1 METESDEFSEELDA
15 YISSQNNSDWTFD
28 TERNVYV
35 MHDKRAVMFY
45 VNGIWINGDY
55 DSIYSDRYVYD
66 AETDVW
72 FDKETNVYSRFDQE
86 LQQYIPLSDHQESTM
101 TLRLVVLASPHFEK
115 DAVVL
120 IDENGITI
128 GRDRSW
134 DRRLRLPE
142 MMVSKYHCTIFLN
155 KEEERFFIV
164 DIGSQHG
171 TLVNLKR
178 LSEAKQSS
186 MPFGLNHLDIISV
199 GSTQLQVHL
208 HETGWPCQF
217 CVAHSYIETTQGKRD
232 EKKVQQPITADLE
245 QSRREWLKQAKKYY
259 LTQETGDEDSEYI
272 DRADIRRKA
281 LPAEKAPNY
290 AQQRLEGVKDI
301 DTQRQQEQHY
311 DRITM
316 DTPVQGKGQQMLQKL
331 GWQPGQALGKDQDQG
346 IKVPIR
352 PVAQT
357 SKQGLGSSTFATLNS
372 HPISG
377 ESKKQ
382 KQWRLAQERFNQV

>member
-1 METESDEFSEELDA
+1 MKTESDEFGQELDA
-15 YISSQNNSDWTFD
+15 YISSQNNADWAYD

-35 MHDKRAVMFY
+35 MHDKKAVMY
-45 VNGIWINGDY
+45 YMNGMWIHGDY

-66 AETDVW
+66 AETDVC
-72 FDKETNVYSRFDQE
+72 
-86 LQQYIPLSDHQESTM
+86 TM
-101 TLRLVVLASPHFEK
+101 TLRLVVLSSPHFEK
-115 DAVVL
+115 DQVVL

-155 KEEERFFIV
+155 KEEEAFFIV

-186 MPFGLNHLDIISV
+186 MPLELHHLDIISV

-217 CVAHSYIETTQGKRD
+217 CVAQNYIETTQGKKD
-232 EKKVQQPITADLE
+232 EKKVQQPITVDLE
-245 QSRREWLKQAKKYY
+245 QSRREWLKQAKRFY
-259 LTQETGDEDSEYI
+259 LAEGSQDENREYI
-272 DRADIRRKA
+272 DRADIRRKTV
-281 LPAEKAPNY
+281 PAEKPSNP
-290 AQQRLEGVKDI
+290 
-301 DTQRQQEQHY
+301 TQQERSDDGYTQQQY
-311 DRITM
+311 ERVTM

-357 SKQGLGSSTFATLNS
+357 SKQGLGSTVIINPENET
-372 HPISG
+372 
-377 ESKKQ
+377 KKQ
-382 KQWRLAQERFNQV
+382 RHWRLAQERFNQAQ